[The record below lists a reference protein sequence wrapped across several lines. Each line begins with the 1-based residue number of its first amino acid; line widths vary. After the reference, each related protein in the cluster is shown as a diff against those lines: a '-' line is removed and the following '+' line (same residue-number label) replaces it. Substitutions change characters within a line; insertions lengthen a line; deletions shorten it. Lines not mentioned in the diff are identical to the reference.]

1 MESLFEH
8 VWVGHPALLF
18 FGVEP
23 LGQGQADD
31 LITGYFFAPARLH
44 PIQIAME
51 TLQERVG

>member
-1 MESLFEH
+1 
-8 VWVGHPALLF
+8 LLF

-31 LITGYFFAPARLH
+31 LITGYFFAPAKLH